1 MVMWPVG
8 VLAALVAA
16 IVVAEFA
23 ARWALWRGGRYL
35 VNLPGTRTVLNLE
48 PAVSPHLESPVRI
61 EVNAFGERGSE
72 LPAGAGDVLR
82 VAVVGGSAAYC
93 YLVDQPHSWPQKM
106 GTCLASL
113 GAATRLGRSRVH
125 VGNLSEAE
133 LSSGGARLIVE
144 RALPNCAGLDA
155 VVLMIGISD
164 MLRWLRYG
172 APDRLPAQTAAEV
185 FAVQPEGPYSW
196 RPRASAL
203 AEVGRRIRHRW
214 TLWRQPVVHR
224 KKVGTSVINSRMR
237 KRNATRVIVDVPD
250 PASMLAEYRAN
261 LAGIIEALVARQLA
275 VVVLGQ
281 PHYDSTGCS
290 DFVASQFWNGGIG
303 DPSKEPVTVFY
314 SNGVLDELSRQVNIV
329 TREVAERAGVP
340 YVHLDAIVPS
350 DLKYYYDQFHFTP
363 AGSDIVARAAA
374 EALGRALARPAP
386 APAAGR

>member
-1 MVMWPVG
+1 MVMWLTG
-8 VLAALVAA
+8 VVAA
-16 IVVAEFA
+16 SVAAVAVAEFA
-23 ARWALWRGGRYL
+23 ARWALRRGGRYL
-35 VNLPGTRTVLNLE
+35 VNLPGTRTVLDLE

-61 EVNAFGERGSE
+61 EMNALGERGSE
-72 LPAGAGDVLR
+72 LGAEASDALR

-93 YLVDQPHSWPQKM
+93 YLVDQPHSWPQRM
-106 GTCLASL
+106 GTCLESM
-113 GAATRLGRSRVH
+113 GAAARLGRSRVH

-133 LSSGGARLIVE
+133 LSSGGARLIVD
-144 RALPNCAGLDA
+144 RLVATYAGLDA

-172 APDRLPAQTAAEV
+172 ASDRLPAQTAADV

-203 AEVGRRIRHRW
+203 TEIGRRIRHRW

-237 KRNATRVIVDVPD
+237 KRNAARIITDVPD
-250 PASMLAEYRAN
+250 PAGMLAEYQAN
-261 LAGIIEALVARQLA
+261 LAGIVEALVARQLA

-281 PHYDSTGCS
+281 SHYDSTGCS
-290 DFVASQFWNGGIG
+290 DHVASQFWNGGIG

-314 SNGVLDELSRQVNIV
+314 SNGVLDELSRRVTGV
-329 TREVAERAGVP
+329 TREVADQFGVP

-374 EALGRALARPAP
+374 EALGRALARPTP
-386 APAAGR
+386 VPAAGR